1 MGLFKGMKDLS
12 EISKM
17 SRQMPRPSIGDA
29 LSQSR
34 ELMEGLQRSQRLQ
47 ASGVD
52 GTATVVS
59 VADTGGSLNDHPIAR
74 LELDVTL
81 PGQAPY
87 RTTIEQAI
95 PRLQAGQIVPGA
107 VVAVK
112 ADPQNPQAVALAATA
127 GGPAAP
133 AAAAPSAAGD
143 PSAPASFAALQA
155 SAAAQAAAAQ
165 VAAANAGAAQDPA
178 TRLERLAEL
187 KDKGLLSES
196 EFAAQ
201 KARILAEL

>member
-34 ELMEGLQRSQRLQ
+34 ELMEGLQQSQQLQ

-127 GGPAAP
+127 GGPAA
-133 AAAAPSAAGD
+133 AAGAPSAPAD
-143 PSAPASFAALQA
+143 TSAPASFAALQA

>member
-34 ELMEGLQRSQRLQ
+34 ELMEGLQQSQQLQ

-52 GTATVVS
+52 GTATVFS

-87 RTTIEQAI
+87 RTTVEQAI

-127 GGPAAP
+127 GGSAAP
-133 AAAAPSAAGD
+133 AGAPSAPAD

-201 KARILAEL
+201 KARILAEM

>member
-34 ELMEGLQRSQRLQ
+34 ELMEGLQQSEQLQ

-87 RTTIEQAI
+87 RTTVEQAI

-127 GGPAAP
+127 GGSAAP
-133 AAAAPSAAGD
+133 AGAPSAPAD

-201 KARILAEL
+201 KARILAEM

>member
-34 ELMEGLQRSQRLQ
+34 ELMEGLQQSQQLQ

-87 RTTIEQAI
+87 RTTVEQAI

-127 GGPAAP
+127 GGSAAP
-133 AAAAPSAAGD
+133 AGAPSAPAD

-201 KARILAEL
+201 KARILAEM

>member
-34 ELMEGLQRSQRLQ
+34 ELMEGLQQSQQLQ

-81 PGQAPY
+81 PGQARY

-95 PRLQAGQIVPGA
+95 PRLQAGHFVPGA

-133 AAAAPSAAGD
+133 AAAPSAPAD

>member
-34 ELMEGLQRSQRLQ
+34 ELMEGLQQSQQLQ

-87 RTTIEQAI
+87 RTTVEQAI

-127 GGPAAP
+127 GGSAAP
-133 AAAAPSAAGD
+133 AGAPSAPAG

-201 KARILAEL
+201 KARILAEM

>member
-34 ELMEGLQRSQRLQ
+34 ELMEGLQQSQQLQ

-87 RTTIEQAI
+87 RTTVEQAI

-127 GGPAAP
+127 GGSAAP
-133 AAAAPSAAGD
+133 AGAPSAPD

-201 KARILAEL
+201 KARILAEM

>member
-34 ELMEGLQRSQRLQ
+34 ELMEGLQQSQQLQ

-87 RTTIEQAI
+87 RTTVEQAI
-95 PRLQAGQIVPGA
+95 PRLQSGQIVPGA

-127 GGPAAP
+127 GGSAAP
-133 AAAAPSAAGD
+133 AGAPSAPAD
-143 PSAPASFAALQA
+143 PSAPASFAELQA

-201 KARILAEL
+201 KARILAEM